1 VVRINRNTR
10 DINTVTHQPV
20 YIDAPKV
27 ILANG
32 TDHSRLAADTPA
44 LINKDGGCSA
54 WKWAYQWLRVKKSVA
69 NSCSDDFNQNFAN
82 ANSWSQ
88 CIHCQY
94 AVFQIVILP
103 RIYLL

>member
-1 VVRINRNTR
+1 MDSIPPL
-10 DINTVTHQPV
+10 PV
-20 YIDAPKV
+20 AALEDAMKH
-27 ILANG
+27 LAFAAG
-32 TDHSRLAADTPA
+32 MLGATAAFADTPA

-88 CIHCQY
+88 CIPCQY
-94 AVFQIVILP
+94 AVFQIFILP
-103 RIYLL
+103 RIYLP